1 MSSLIFE
8 GIRFSAYPND
18 HAPPHVHGKCGSGVV
33 VVELF
38 EDWTVALSTR
48 RRAIIPSSMK
58 KSDIKKVLQVAGRR
72 AEQLWR
78 LWEKRDGK

>member
-1 MSSLIFE
+1 
-8 GIRFSAYPND
+8 
-18 HAPPHVHGKCGSGVV
+18 
-33 VVELF
+33 VELF